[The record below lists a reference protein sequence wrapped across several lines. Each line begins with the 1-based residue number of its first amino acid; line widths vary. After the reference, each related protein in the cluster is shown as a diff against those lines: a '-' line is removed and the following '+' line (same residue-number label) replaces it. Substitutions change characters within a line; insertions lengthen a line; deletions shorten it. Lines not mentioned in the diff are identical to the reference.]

1 MSQPSKTSTI
11 SPGVHVILRTHT
23 DQHLANSLL
32 SLAQQSPPP
41 ASITVSVDGEH
52 ATVQDVV
59 EAAAHKTGMPM
70 NCVTRRHMGEARRTQ
85 TSNNGARALFDR
97 GISDQDWLL
106 FMDGDCLAVPG
117 LIAAHTE
124 NAKHADFS
132 CAYFIN
138 LTEDETDTLTDDD
151 IIGGQKLID
160 LCEPHREELNQRQ
173 QRLEKQLSLRRFGLV
188 KRHKPKCVG
197 GHIAVRASAFVAI
210 NGFDEAYTAWGFE
223 DDDYTYRLY
232 KKRFR
237 PGIVVTKAILLH
249 QWHKTLR
256 ESDWLKNQ
264 SARRFRR
271 KWRRPAFCAMGLK
284 TPKAQPEPICRRFGG
299 DATTD

>member
-1 MSQPSKTSTI
+1 MPQPSKKAS
-11 SPGVHVILRTHT
+11 SGPGVHVILRTHT

-32 SLAQQSPPP
+32 SLVQQSPAP

-59 EAAAHKTGMPM
+59 ETTAHRTGVPM

-85 TSNNGARALFDR
+85 TSNNGARALFETGVAD
-97 GISDQDWLL
+97 DDWLL

-124 NAKHADFS
+124 NARFADFS

-138 LTEDETDTLTDDD
+138 LTEDETNSLTEED
-151 IIGGQKLID
+151 ILGGQKLID
-160 LCEPHREELNQRQ
+160 LCEPHREQLNERQR
-173 QRLEKQLSLRRFGLV
+173 RLERQLSLRRFRLV

-197 GHIAVRASAFVAI
+197 GHIAVRVSAFVSI

-232 KKRFR
+232 QKRFR

-264 SARRFRR
+264 SAKRFRG
-271 KWRRPAFCAMGLK
+271 KWRRPAFCAMGL
-284 TPKAQPEPICRRFGG
+284 TAPKPQAEPICRRFGG
-299 DATTD
+299 STTR